1 MRLSHVLTRQLY
13 ERLRP
18 SPCQLKF
25 KMANAG
31 HTSEGICAKYIIHPK
46 RILVVACAR
55 LAIRI
60 RPNGSGQIYSI
71 STLLKVRIITAVVD
85 V

>member
-1 MRLSHVLTRQLY
+1 MCLPVSCMNDFARRHVSSSLN
-13 ERLRP
+13 
-18 SPCQLKF
+18 
-25 KMANAG
+25 MAKAG

-46 RILVVACAR
+46 RILVVACTR